1 MIEPKANNE
10 DKLLFCD
17 ESDDKQKQ
25 ANLVPLKKYNLLIVD
40 DEPDVH
46 DVTKLALRRYLF
58 NGAGLNILS
67 VYSGQEATELLQ
79 QRNDIAVILLDVVM
93 ESDDAGLKVANWI
106 RRIKGDHRV
115 RIVLRTGQP
124 GEAPEERIMTE
135 YDINDYKEKSELTN
149 RKLNTL
155 MHACL
160 RAYNDIVTI
169 EETCN
174 KLTEIVRS
182 NNMHYQLRPVEE
194 YSNGVIK
201 LLMDLMTYS
210 RCYLC
215 ASFAQDQSA
224 QALVTYAS
232 GRYGHQVG
240 CKLSEITDI
249 KRFAPLLEQNES
261 GYIQD
266 NNQFLGY
273 IANESTNYLIVLDE
287 VDYGDKNSRDTNIV
301 ELFLH
306 HIALC
311 YHKDQ
316 KLP

>member
-1 MIEPKANNE
+1 MVEPNENNDGDALLFAEDNEKHTQKSMSPKA
-10 DKLLFCD
+10 
-17 ESDDKQKQ
+17 
-25 ANLVPLKKYNLLIVD
+25 KYNLLIVD

-46 DVTKLALRRYLF
+46 EVTKLALRRYSF
-58 NGAGLNILS
+58 NDAGLNILS
-67 VYSGQEATELLQ
+67 AFSGEEAINLLQ
-79 QRNDIAVILLDVVM
+79 EHDDIAVILLDVVM
-93 ESDDAGLKVANWI
+93 ERDDAGLKVANWI

-135 YDINDYKEKSELTN
+135 YDINDYKEKGELTN

-169 EETCN
+169 ENTCK
-174 KLTEIVRS
+174 KLTDIVRS
-182 NNMHYQLRPVEE
+182 DQSHYSLRPVEA
-194 YSNGVIK
+194 YNNGIIR

-210 RCYLC
+210 RSYFC
-215 ASFAQDQSA
+215 ASYSNEQLDD
-224 QALVTYAS
+224 ALITYAS
-232 GRYGHQVG
+232 GRYSSKKG

-249 KRFAPLLEQNES
+249 KRFSPLLAHHET

-273 IANESTNYLIVLDE
+273 IANGTTNYLIVLDE
-287 VDYGDKNSRDTNIV
+287 VGQKDTQDANIV

-311 YHKDQ
+311 YHKEK
-316 KLP
+316 KLL

>member
-1 MIEPKANNE
+1 MVEPNENNDGDTLLFREDDDPPTQPPLSPKA
-10 DKLLFCD
+10 
-17 ESDDKQKQ
+17 
-25 ANLVPLKKYNLLIVD
+25 KYNLLIVD

-46 DVTKLALRRYLF
+46 EVTKLALRRYSF
-58 NGAGLNILS
+58 NGKGLNILS
-67 VYSGQEATELLQ
+67 AFSGEEAINLLQ
-79 QRNDIAVILLDVVM
+79 DRDDIAVILLDVVM
-93 ESDDAGLKVANWI
+93 ERDDAGLKVANWI

-135 YDINDYKEKSELTN
+135 YDINDYKEKGELTN

-169 EETCN
+169 ENTCQ
-174 KLTEIVRS
+174 KLTDIVRS
-182 NNMHYQLRPVEE
+182 DQTHYSLRPVEA
-194 YSNGVIK
+194 YSNGIIR

-210 RCYLC
+210 RSYFC
-215 ASFAQDQSA
+215 ATYGNEQPEE
-224 QALVTYAS
+224 ALITYAA
-232 GRYGHQVG
+232 GRYSNKKG
-240 CKLSEITDI
+240 CKISDITDI
-249 KRFAPLLEQNES
+249 KRFSSLLAHHET
-261 GYIQD
+261 GYLQE

-273 IANESTNYLIVLDE
+273 IANGTSNYLIVLDE
-287 VDYGDKNSRDTNIV
+287 IEHKDRQDANIV

-311 YHKDQ
+311 YHKEKDQ
-316 KLP
+316 L

>member
-1 MIEPKANNE
+1 MVKPNE
-10 DKLLFCD
+10 HNDDDAFLFN
-17 ESDDKQKQ
+17 EHDDTPTQK
-25 ANLVPLKKYNLLIVD
+25 PLDPEAKYNLLIVD

-46 DVTKLALRRYLF
+46 EVTKLALRRYTF

-67 VYSGQEATELLQ
+67 AFSGEEAINLLQ
-79 QRNDIAVILLDVVM
+79 DRDDIAVILLDVVM
-93 ESDDAGLKVANWI
+93 ERDDAGLKVANWI

-135 YDINDYKEKSELTN
+135 YDINDYKEKGELTN

-169 EETCN
+169 EDTCR
-174 KLTEIVRS
+174 KLTDIVRS
-182 NNMHYQLRPVEE
+182 DRNHYSLRPVEA
-194 YSNGVIK
+194 YSNGIIR

-210 RCYLC
+210 RSYLC
-215 ASFAQDQSA
+215 ASYGNEEPD
-224 QALVTYAS
+224 QALITYAS
-232 GRYGHQVG
+232 GHYSNHKG
-240 CKLSEITDI
+240 CKISEITDV
-249 KRFAPLLEQNES
+249 KRFSPLLAHHET
-261 GYIQD
+261 GYIED

-273 IANESTNYLIVLDE
+273 IANGTSNYLIILDE
-287 VDYGDKNSRDTNIV
+287 IEHNDKQDANIV

-311 YHKDQ
+311 YHKERES
-316 KLP
+316 L